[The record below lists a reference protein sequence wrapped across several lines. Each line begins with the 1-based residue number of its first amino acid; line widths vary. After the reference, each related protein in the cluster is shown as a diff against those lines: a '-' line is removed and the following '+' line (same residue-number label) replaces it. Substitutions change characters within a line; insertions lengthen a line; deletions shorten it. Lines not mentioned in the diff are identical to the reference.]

1 VMDFFDFFLIDTI
14 LPTGFLATTGGAA
27 IAAVASPSV
36 AAGASAKAAMRSG
49 AHVVELS
56 LGLLVAPSTDR
67 LFDPGISLLVE
78 DGAFA
83 CDTGAGLLAPAD
95 AVSIGLT
102 NVRAATDNSV
112 A

>member
-1 VMDFFDFFLIDTI
+1 MLDFFDFFLIDTI
-14 LPTGFLATTGGAA
+14 LPRGFLATMGGAA

-36 AAGASAKAAMRSG
+36 AAGASAKAAMPSG

-67 LFDPGISLLVE
+67 LFDAGNSLLVE

-102 NVRAATDNSV
+102 NVRAATDDSV

>member
-1 VMDFFDFFLIDTI
+1 MLDFFDFFLIDTI

-27 IAAVASPSV
+27 IAASPSV
-36 AAGASAKAAMRSG
+36 AAGASAKAAMPSG

-67 LFDPGISLLVE
+67 LFDAGNSLLVE

-83 CDTGAGLLAPAD
+83 CDT
-95 AVSIGLT
+95 
-102 NVRAATDNSV
+102 
-112 A
+112 